1 MRVSIATPVHGL
13 INFRPFAPCLTIG
26 GSGPGID
33 PAILIEGVYHAKIK
47 NGSGRNFRFKV

>member
-1 MRVSIATPVHGL
+1 MRVSIAMQAHGS

-33 PAILIEGVYHAKIK
+33 PAILIEGAYHAKIK
-47 NGSGRNFRFKV
+47 SGSGRNFRFKV

>member
-1 MRVSIATPVHGL
+1 MRVSIAMPVHGL

-33 PAILIEGVYHAKIK
+33 PAILIEGAYHAKIK
-47 NGSGRNFRFKV
+47 SGSGRNFRFKV

>member
-1 MRVSIATPVHGL
+1 MRVSIAMQGHGS

-33 PAILIEGVYHAKIK
+33 PAILIEGAYHAKIK
-47 NGSGRNFRFKV
+47 SGSGRNFRFKV

>member
-1 MRVSIATPVHGL
+1 MRVLIVTPVHGL

-33 PAILIEGVYHAKIK
+33 PAILIEGAYYAKIK
-47 NGSGRNFRFKV
+47 SGSGRHFRFKV

>member
-1 MRVSIATPVHGL
+1 MRVLIATPVHGL

-33 PAILIEGVYHAKIK
+33 PAILIEGAYHAKIK
-47 NGSGRNFRFKV
+47 SGSGRNFRFKV